1 MNRGFIRLAS
11 LMLWAGFSSALWG
24 QENQIINGEFDDGL
38 TSWGRYGATGYTV
51 SVVSGARLSGPN
63 AALMDVTDASVT
75 SIGIA
80 QGGLKFEKGKTY
92 PVGVTAK
99 ADKEREMVI
108 LIQLYKPEVP
118 TWIDIVM
125 QRVALTTEPQTFLF
139 QYTHNDDS
147 MSAHPAWQA
156 TIYLMLKGQWWAMK
170 NDTIPSKVWVDRVH
184 VGEQPPLMDTTMRF
198 ATEPQPADGATDVP
212 RDTILSWRSGEFIA
226 THDVY
231 FGTSFADVN
240 AASQADPRDV
250 LASKDQ
256 TDASY
261 RPEGVL
267 DYGQTYFWRVDEAN
281 GAPDFTVFKG
291 KVWSFT
297 VEPFSYPIVP
307 IVATAS
313 SSQPGFGPENTIN
326 GSGLNA
332 ANQHSTSMPDM
343 WMSGTTKPHWIQ
355 YEFDKV
361 YKFDQFW
368 VWNANQ
374 VVEAFVG
381 FGAKDVVIEHSTDG
395 EKWTVLEGVPEFTR
409 APGVATYTADTIVD
423 FGGIMAKYVRVTINS
438 NWGGVTQQTSLSE
451 VRFFYIPLQAF
462 GPQPPDGA
470 TNVSVGVS
478 LSWRPGR
485 EATSH
490 TVSIGPD
497 AQDPGRGETAT
508 VTDHSYTPANLSLGT
523 KYFWKVDESSDG
535 HAGGQPGNYPGDV
548 WSFTTE
554 EFVVVED
561 FDRYNDDIDAETT
574 IWHAWIDGLTDKAS
588 GSQVG
593 YNEAPFAERTVV
605 RSGSQSMPLTYDNT
619 SFAFSEAK
627 RTFDDAQDWTAHG
640 VKTLAIHFAGTA
652 GNTGKLYVKINNAKV
667 SYNGDEKD
675 LARTGWQAWNI
686 DLTKITGMSNVR
698 SLTIGVEGA
707 GATGK
712 LYFDDIRLSPKAPQY
727 TTPAEPDNANL
738 IAWYAFEGDVKDSS
752 GKGRNGVAVGGPTYA
767 AGVDGQALRLDGTDD
782 YVTVGSV
789 GISGA
794 APRTIS
800 GWVKADNTTFTDWT
814 NLFGFTSK
822 PDGVAAQS
830 FDMNKIGGTNQYGIH
845 AYGWERTILTI
856 DLEWHH
862 LAATYDGA
870 TIAWYGDG
878 QFVASEA
885 WVLNTQDNFQ
895 MGKRAHAAGGN
906 FPGLIDEVRIYNK
919 ALSAEEIAW
928 LAGRRLP
935 IHKPL

>member
-1 MNRGFIRLAS
+1 
-11 LMLWAGFSSALWG
+11 
-24 QENQIINGEFDDGL
+24 
-38 TSWGRYGATGYTV
+38 
-51 SVVSGARLSGPN
+51 
-63 AALMDVTDASVT
+63 
-75 SIGIA
+75 
-80 QGGLKFEKGKTY
+80 
-92 PVGVTAK
+92 
-99 ADKEREMVI
+99 
-108 LIQLYKPEVP
+108 
-118 TWIDIVM
+118 
-125 QRVALTTEPQTFLF
+125 
-139 QYTHNDDS
+139 
-147 MSAHPAWQA
+147 
-156 TIYLMLKGQWWAMK
+156 
-170 NDTIPSKVWVDRVH
+170 
-184 VGEQPPLMDTTMRF
+184 
-198 ATEPQPADGATDVP
+198 
-212 RDTILSWRSGEFIA
+212 
-226 THDVY
+226 
-231 FGTSFADVN
+231 
-240 AASQADPRDV
+240 
-250 LASKDQ
+250 
-256 TDASY
+256 
-261 RPEGVL
+261 
-267 DYGQTYFWRVDEAN
+267 
-281 GAPDFTVFKG
+281 
-291 KVWSFT
+291 
-297 VEPFSYPIVP
+297 
-307 IVATAS
+307 
-313 SSQPGFGPENTIN
+313 
-326 GSGLNA
+326 
-332 ANQHSTSMPDM
+332 
-343 WMSGTTKPHWIQ
+343 
-355 YEFDKV
+355 
-361 YKFDQFW
+361 
-368 VWNANQ
+368 
-374 VVEAFVG
+374 
-381 FGAKDVVIEHSTDG
+381 
-395 EKWTVLEGVPEFTR
+395 
-409 APGVATYTADTIVD
+409 
-423 FGGIMAKYVRVTINS
+423 
-438 NWGGVTQQTSLSE
+438 
-451 VRFFYIPLQAF
+451 
-462 GPQPPDGA
+462 
-470 TNVSVGVS
+470 
-478 LSWRPGR
+478 
-485 EATSH
+485 
-490 TVSIGPD
+490 
-497 AQDPGRGETAT
+497 
-508 VTDHSYTPANLSLGT
+508 
-523 KYFWKVDESSDG
+523 
-535 HAGGQPGNYPGDV
+535 
-548 WSFTTE
+548 
-554 EFVVVED
+554 
-561 FDRYNDDIDAETT
+561 
-574 IWHAWIDGLTDKAS
+574 
-588 GSQVG
+588 
-593 YNEAPFAERTVV
+593 NEAPFAERTVV